1 MALKTVNELLLDA
14 LIRHQTYLLRYS
26 SSLRNRMLAMLGRT
40 EDDLGMLIRDK
51 LRNSTGLNSSGD
63 VRRMEALLEAVTT
76 LRNSAW
82 TDANTF
88 LMDEMAELG
97 YQEPIF
103 TDGLVKTVAPV
114 LVETV
119 LPPAR
124 QLRAIVNTRPFD
136 GALLKDWAAGLAT
149 EDVRRIHGA
158 IQMGMIA
165 GEGSDT
171 IARRVIGTQA
181 LNGSDGVLQMTRRQV
196 EAITRTAVQHVA
208 NSARND
214 YMQENADIMLGEM
227 FVATLDSR
235 TTPVCRA
242 NDGKVFKVGT
252 GPRPPLH
259 IACRSLRVATLDGEV
274 LGNRPYKSSTTK
286 QLLREYTDE
295 RKLGRVSKRDDLPRG
310 TKGDYDAWARKKVR
324 ALTGTVPRST
334 SYQTWL
340 KAQTQTFQNDTLGV
354 TKAKLF
360 RDGGLALDKF
370 VAADGSEL
378 NLSQLA
384 AKHAQ
389 AFRAA
394 GMDPVS
400 FI

>member
-1 MALKTVNELLLDA
+1 MAQKTANELLLDA
-14 LIRHQTYLLRYS
+14 LIRHQTYLLRFS
-26 SSLRNRMLAMLGRT
+26 SGLRNRMLAVLGRT
-40 EDDLGMLIRDK
+40 EDDLGMMIRDK
-51 LRNSTGLNSSGD
+51 LRDSVGLDSAGN
-63 VRRMEALLEAVTT
+63 VRRMQALLEAVST

-82 TDANTF
+82 TDANT
-88 LMDEMAELG
+88 LLISEMAELG
-97 YQEPIF
+97 YQEPIHVA
-103 TDGLVKTVAPV
+103 GVIQTVAPV

-124 QLRAIVNTRPFD
+124 QLRAIVTSRPFD
-136 GALLKDWAAGLAT
+136 GALLKDWAAGLQA

-165 GEGSDT
+165 GEGSSE
-171 IARRVIGTQA
+171 IARRVIGTRA
-181 LNGSDGVLQMTRRQV
+181 LNGTDGVLQVTRRQV
-196 EAITRTAVQHVA
+196 EAITRTAVQHIA
-208 NSARND
+208 NNARND
-214 YMQENADIMLGEM
+214 FMKENEDLMLGEM

-259 IACRSLRVATLDGEV
+259 IACRSLRVASLDGEV
-274 LGNRPYKSSTTK
+274 LGNRPYKASTTK
-286 QLLREYTDE
+286 QLLREYTDDK
-295 RKLGRVSKRDDLPRG
+295 KLPRVSKREDLPRG
-310 TKGDYDAWARKKVR
+310 TKGDYDAWARKR
-324 ALTGTVPRST
+324 IRSLTGTVPRST
-334 SYQTWL
+334 TYQSWL

-360 RDGGLALDKF
+360 RDGGLTLDKF
-370 VAADGSEL
+370 VAADGTEL
-378 NLSQLA
+378 TLSQLA

-394 GMDPVS
+394 GLEPS
-400 FI
+400 GFI

>member
-1 MALKTVNELLLDA
+1 MAQKTANELLLDA

-26 SSLRNRMLAMLGRT
+26 GNLRNRMLAMLGRT
-40 EDDLGMLIRDK
+40 EDNLGMLIRDK
-51 LRNSTGLNSSGD
+51 LRNSSGLNSSGD

-82 TDANTF
+82 ADANT
-88 LMDEMAELG
+88 LLLDEMAELG

-124 QLRAIVNTRPFD
+124 MLRAIVSTRPFD
-136 GALLKDWAAGLAT
+136 GALLKDWAAGLAS

-165 GEGSDT
+165 GEGSDA

-181 LNGSDGVLQMTRRQV
+181 LNGTDGVLQVTRRQV
-196 EAITRTAVQHVA
+196 EAITRTAVQHIA
-208 NSARND
+208 NSARNE
-214 YMQENADIMLGEM
+214 YMTENADIMVGEM

-242 NDGKVFKVGT
+242 NDGKVFPVGT

-259 IACRSLRVATLDGEV
+259 IACRSLRVAALDGEV

-295 RKLGRVSKRDDLPRG
+295 KKLDRVSKRDDLPRG
-310 TKGDYDAWARKKVR
+310 TKGDYDAWARKKIR

-340 KAQTQTFQNDTLGV
+340 KAQTQTFQNDTMGV

-360 RDGGLALDKF
+360 RDGGLTLDKF
-370 VAADGSEL
+370 VAADGTEL
-378 NLSQLA
+378 TLSQLA
-384 AKHAQ
+384 SKHAQ

-394 GMDPVS
+394 GLEPS
-400 FI
+400 GFI

>member
-1 MALKTVNELLLDA
+1 MAQKPANELLLDA

-26 SSLRNRMLAMLGRT
+26 GNLRNRMLAMLGRT

-51 LRNSTGLNSSGD
+51 LRNSSGLNSSGD

-82 TDANTF
+82 ADANT
-88 LMDEMAELG
+88 LLLDEMAELG

-124 QLRAIVNTRPFD
+124 MLRAIVSTRPFD
-136 GALLKDWAAGLAT
+136 GALLKDWAAGLAS

-165 GEGSDT
+165 GEGSDA

-181 LNGSDGVLQMTRRQV
+181 LNGTDGVLQVTRRQV
-196 EAITRTAVQHVA
+196 EAITRTAVQHIA
-208 NSARND
+208 NSARNE
-214 YMQENADIMLGEM
+214 YMTENADIMVGEM

-242 NDGKVFKVGT
+242 NDGKVFPVGT

-259 IACRSLRVATLDGEV
+259 IACRSLRVAALDGEV

-295 RKLGRVSKRDDLPRG
+295 KKLDRVSKRDDLPRG
-310 TKGDYDAWARKKVR
+310 TKGDYDAWARKKIR

-340 KAQTQTFQNDTLGV
+340 KVQTQTFQNDTMGV

-360 RDGGLALDKF
+360 RDGGLTLDKF
-370 VAADGSEL
+370 VAADGTEL
-378 NLSQLA
+378 TLSQLA
-384 AKHAQ
+384 SKHAQ

-394 GMDPVS
+394 GLEPS
-400 FI
+400 GFI